1 MANTKSHSV
10 AVRLPLHLYRWL
22 GDLVGAGK
30 DYPNMNQAVI
40 GELTRAKLNREWH
53 DSLSSLSPCARS
65 TDNNPC
71 PQNDPICPHGEK
83 QCLQA

>member
-22 GDLVGAGK
+22 EDHVGAGK

-53 DSLSSLSPCARS
+53 DSLSPRARS

-71 PQNDPICPHGEK
+71 PQNDHICPQGEK